1 MVSGSHWLVPCLL
14 SILLGFPADIN
25 LRSRAEDLPEKLG
38 AEDISIGE
46 PLQIPLH
53 SDKES
58 VSVEKELVLKDFDS
72 SSPEE
77 VSPPEQKPKKTQTEI
92 NKQKSEP
99 NRQQYYQTKK
109 EITTTIRKTRM
120 G

>member
-1 MVSGSHWLVPCLL
+1 MFTFNSPRIST
-14 SILLGFPADIN
+14 DIN

-72 SSPEE
+72 PHRE
-77 VSPPEQKPKKTQTEI
+77 VSPPSKKQKKTQTEI
-92 NKQKSEP
+92 NKRSEP
-99 NRQQYYQTKK
+99 NRQQYYQTK

>member
-1 MVSGSHWLVPCLL
+1 MLQSNFDYCRGIRFAHWLVPCLL

-77 VSPPEQKPKKTQTEI
+77 VSPPEQK
-92 NKQKSEP
+92 
-99 NRQQYYQTKK
+99 TKK
-109 EITTTIRKTRM
+109 KHRRKSTNRKASRTGNSTIKRKRK
-120 G
+120 